1 MTEKAWSNM
10 SRLQD
15 KVVIITGAVGNLG
28 RAVAERV
35 QAQGG
40 GMVLVDRPGDR
51 LAETYSDLK
60 KSPQHWLAPGIDM
73 TDSNAVNAMVA
84 EAHQRF
90 GRIDGLVNTVG
101 GFRGGKPVHETDL
114 AEWDFLYDINVRTAL
129 NACRAVIPYM
139 LKAQSGRIV
148 NVASRNAFQGSPHYA
163 AYSAAK
169 TAVLRLTESLA
180 GELKTRGINVN
191 CIVPGTIDTP
201 QNRAAMPKADFST
214 WVAPGDLAHV
224 VVFLLSEA
232 ARSVTGAAVPVYGR
246 S

>member
-1 MTEKAWSNM
+1 MFSLK
-10 SRLQD
+10 D

-40 GMVLVDRPGDR
+40 KTVLVDRSSER
-51 LAETYSDLK
+51 LREVYGDLK
-60 KSPQHWLAPGIDM
+60 GSAQHWLAGDVDM
-73 TDSNAVNAMVA
+73 TDRKAVNAMAA
-84 EAHQRF
+84 EAHKRF
-90 GRIDGLVNTVG
+90 ERLDGLVNTVG

-114 AEWDFLYDINVRTAL
+114 AEWDFLYDINVRTVL

-139 LKAQSGRIV
+139 LPAQHGRII
-148 NVASRNAFQGSPHYA
+148 NVASRNAFQGSAHYA

-169 TAVLRLTESLA
+169 AAVLRLTESLA
-180 GELKTRGINVN
+180 GELKARGINVN

-201 QNRAAMPKADFST
+201 QNRKDMPKADFST
-214 WVAPGDLAHV
+214 WVAPEDIAHV
-224 VVFLLSEA
+224 IAFLLSEE

>member
-1 MTEKAWSNM
+1 M
-10 SRLQD
+10 SGLKDR
-15 KVVIITGAVGNLG
+15 VIIITGVTGNLG

-35 QAQGG
+35 QAGDG
-40 GMVLVDRPGDR
+40 RMVLVDRARDR
-51 LAETYSDLK
+51 LQKDWGGLGDSGR
-60 KSPQHWLAPGIDM
+60 HWLAQGVDM
-73 TDSNAVNAMVA
+73 TDPAAVNAMAA

-90 GRIDGLVNTVG
+90 GRLDGLVNAVG

-114 AEWDFLYDINVRTAL
+114 EEWDFLYTLNVRTAL

-139 LKAQSGRIV
+139 LEAGSGRII
-148 NVASRNAFQGSPHYA
+148 NVASRNAFQGSPNYA

-169 TAVLRLTESLA
+169 TAVLRLSESLA

-201 QNRAAMPKADFST
+201 QNRRATPDADFSC
-214 WVAPGDLAHV
+214 WVPPEAVADVILFLA
-224 VVFLLSEA
+224 SDA
-232 ARSVTGAAVPVYGR
+232 ARAIHGAAVPVYGL

>member
-1 MTEKAWSNM
+1 M
-10 SRLQD
+10 SSLKDRA
-15 KVVIITGAVGNLG
+15 VIITGAVGNLG
-28 RAVAERV
+28 RAVASRV

-40 GMVLVDRPGDR
+40 KTILVDRSGDR
-51 LAETYSDLK
+51 LQKTYGELK
-60 KSPQHWLAPGIDM
+60 GSAQHWLAGNIDM
-73 TDSNAVNAMVA
+73 TDPKSVNAMAA

-90 GRIDGLVNTVG
+90 GRLDGLVNTVG
-101 GFRGGKPVHETDL
+101 GFRGGQPVHETDL
-114 AEWDFLYDINVRTAL
+114 SEWDFLYDINVRTAL

-148 NVASRNAFQGSPHYA
+148 NIASRNAFQGSANYA

-180 GELKTRGINVN
+180 GELKARGINVN

-201 QNRAAMPKADFST
+201 QNRAAMPQADFST
-214 WVAPGDLAHV
+214 WVPPADLADV
-224 VVFLLSEA
+224 IAFLLSDA
-232 ARSVTGAAVPVYGR
+232 ARSVTGSAVPVYGR

>member
-1 MTEKAWSNM
+1 MSMSGLKEK
-10 SRLQD
+10 
-15 KVVIITGAVGNLG
+15 VIIITGAAGNLG
-28 RAVAERV
+28 RAVAARV

-40 GMVLVDRPGDR
+40 RMALVERSIEHLKTAYGD
-51 LAETYSDLK
+51 LMNSA
-60 KSPQHWLAPGIDM
+60 QHWLASGVDM
-73 TDSNAVNAMVA
+73 TDANAVNAMAA
-84 EAHQRF
+84 EAHRRF

-114 AEWDFLYDINVRTAL
+114 AEWDFMYDINMRTAL
-129 NACRAVIPYM
+129 HACRAVIPYM
-139 LKAQSGRIV
+139 LEAQRGRIV
-148 NVASRNAFQGSPHYA
+148 NVASRNAFAGSPNYA

-201 QNRAAMPKADFST
+201 QNRADMPKADFST
-214 WVAPGDLAHV
+214 WVPPEDLAHV
-224 VVFLLSEA
+224 VAFLLSDE

>member
-1 MTEKAWSNM
+1 M
-10 SRLQD
+10 SSLKD
-15 KVVIITGAVGNLG
+15 KVVIVTGAVGNLG
-28 RAVAERV
+28 RAVAMRV

-40 GMVLVDRPGDR
+40 KTILVDRSSDR
-51 LAETYSDLK
+51 LREAYSELK
-60 KSPQHWLAPGIDM
+60 DSAQHWLAGDIDM
-73 TDSNAVNAMVA
+73 TDAIAVNAMAA
-84 EAHQRF
+84 EAHKRF
-90 GRIDGLVNTVG
+90 GRLDGLVNTVG

-129 NACRAVIPYM
+129 HASRAVIPYM

-148 NVASRNAFQGSPHYA
+148 NIASRNAFQGGAHYA

-201 QNRAAMPKADFST
+201 QNRKDMPKADFST
-214 WVAPGDLAHV
+214 WVPPEDIAHV
-224 VVFLLSEA
+224 IAFLLSEE

>member
-1 MTEKAWSNM
+1 M
-10 SRLQD
+10 SSLKD

-28 RAVAERV
+28 HAVAKRV
-35 QAQGG
+35 QAQGAKTI
-40 GMVLVDRPGDR
+40 LVDRSSDR
-51 LAETYSDLK
+51 LQKTYGELIS
-60 KSPQHWLAPGIDM
+60 STQHWLAGDIDM
-73 TDSNAVNAMVA
+73 TDPKSVNAMAA

-90 GRIDGLVNTVG
+90 GRLDGLVNTVG
-101 GFRGGKPVHETDL
+101 GFRGGQPVHETDL
-114 AEWDFLYDINVRTAL
+114 SEWDFLYGINVRTAL

-148 NVASRNAFQGSPHYA
+148 NIASRNAFQGGANYA

-180 GELKTRGINVN
+180 GELKARGINVN

-201 QNRAAMPKADFST
+201 QNRAAMPQADFST
-214 WVAPGDLAHV
+214 WVPPADLADV
-224 VVFLLSEA
+224 IAFLLSDA
-232 ARSVTGAAVPVYGR
+232 ARSVTGSAVPVYGR

>member
-1 MTEKAWSNM
+1 M
-10 SRLQD
+10 SMSGLKD
-15 KVVIITGAVGNLG
+15 KVIIVTGASGNLG
-28 RAVAERV
+28 RAVAARV

-40 GMVLVDRPGDR
+40 RMVLVER
-51 LAETYSDLK
+51 LEEHLKEAYGQLKGSD
-60 KSPQHWLAPGIDM
+60 QHWLAGGVDM
-73 TDSNAVNAMVA
+73 TDANAVSAMAA
-84 EAHQRF
+84 EAHKRF

-101 GFRGGKPVHETDL
+101 GFRGGKPVHEADL
-114 AEWDFLYDINVRTAL
+114 AEWDFMYDVNVRTAL
-129 NACRAVIPYM
+129 HACRAVIPYM
-139 LKAQSGRIV
+139 LNARSGRIV
-148 NVASRNAFQGSPHYA
+148 NVASRNAFQGSPNYA

-201 QNRAAMPKADFST
+201 QNRADMPKADFST
-214 WVAPGDLAHV
+214 WVPPEDLAHV
-224 VVFLLSEA
+224 VAFLLSDE

>member
-1 MTEKAWSNM
+1 M
-10 SRLQD
+10 SLLSLKD

-40 GMVLVDRPGDR
+40 KTILVDRSSDR
-51 LAETYSDLK
+51 LQKTYGELK
-60 KSPQHWLAPGIDM
+60 SSTQHWLAPGIDL
-73 TDSNAVNAMVA
+73 TDPKAVNAMA
-84 EAHQRF
+84 AGAHQRF

-101 GFRGGKPVHETDL
+101 GFRGGKPVPETDL

-148 NVASRNAFQGSPHYA
+148 NVASRNAFQGGPHYA

-180 GELKTRGINVN
+180 GELKTRGISVN

-224 VVFLLSEA
+224 VVFLLSDE

>member
-1 MTEKAWSNM
+1 MSGLKNKA
-10 SRLQD
+10 
-15 KVVIITGAVGNLG
+15 VIITGAVGNLG

-35 QAQGG
+35 RAQGG
-40 GMVLVDRPGDR
+40 RTVLVDRSADR
-51 LAETYSDLK
+51 LREAYGELQGPD
-60 KSPQHWLAPGIDM
+60 QHWLAGDVDM
-73 TDSNAVNAMVA
+73 TDPKAVNAMAA

-90 GRIDGLVNTVG
+90 GRLDGLVNTVG

-129 NACRAVIPYM
+129 NVCRAVIPFM
-139 LKAQSGRIV
+139 LKAQSGCII
-148 NVASRNAFQGSPHYA
+148 NVASRNAFQGSPNYA

-201 QNRAAMPKADFST
+201 QNREAMPKADFST
-214 WVAPGDLAHV
+214 WVPPEDLAHV
-224 VVFLLSEA
+224 VAFLLSDE

>member
-1 MTEKAWSNM
+1 M
-10 SRLQD
+10 SRLKD
-15 KVVIITGAVGNLG
+15 KVIIITGASGNLG

-35 QAQGG
+35 QTQGART
-40 GMVLVDRPGDR
+40 VLVER
-51 LAETYSDLK
+51 LGEHLK
-60 KSPQHWLAPGIDM
+60 TAYGELKGLDQHWLAGGIDM
-73 TDSNAVNAMVA
+73 TDPKAVDAMAA

-90 GRIDGLVNTVG
+90 GRLDGLVNTVG
-101 GFRGGKPVHETDL
+101 GFRGGKPVHEADL
-114 AEWDFLYDINVRTAL
+114 AEWDFMYDINVRTAL
-129 NACRAVIPYM
+129 HGCRAVIPYM
-139 LKAQSGRIV
+139 LKAQSGRII

-201 QNRAAMPKADFST
+201 QNREAMPKADFST
-214 WVAPGDLAHV
+214 WVPPEDLAHV
-224 VVFLLSEA
+224 VAFLLSDE
-232 ARSVTGAAVPVYGR
+232 ARSVAGAAVPIYGR

>member
-1 MTEKAWSNM
+1 M
-10 SRLQD
+10 SSLKD

-28 RAVAERV
+28 RAVAEHV
-35 QAQGG
+35 QAQGAKTI
-40 GMVLVDRPGDR
+40 LVDRSSDR
-51 LAETYSDLK
+51 LREAYGELK
-60 KSPQHWLAPGIDM
+60 GSAQHWLAGDIDM
-73 TDSNAVNAMVA
+73 TDPKVVNAMVA
-84 EAHQRF
+84 EAHKRF
-90 GRIDGLVNTVG
+90 GRLDGLVNTVG

-114 AEWDFLYDINVRTAL
+114 AEWDFLYEINVRTVL

-139 LKAQSGRIV
+139 LKSESGRIV
-148 NVASRNAFQGSPHYA
+148 NIASRNAFQGSPHYA

-201 QNRAAMPKADFST
+201 QNREAMPKADFST
-214 WVAPGDLAHV
+214 WVPPEDIAHV
-224 VVFLLSEA
+224 IAFLLSDE

>member
-1 MTEKAWSNM
+1 M
-10 SRLQD
+10 SSLKD

-28 RAVAERV
+28 HAVAKHV

-40 GMVLVDRPGDR
+40 RTILVDRSSDR
-51 LAETYSDLK
+51 LRKIYSELK
-60 KSPQHWLAPGIDM
+60 SSTQHWLAGDVDM
-73 TDSNAVNAMVA
+73 TDPKAVNAMAA

-90 GRIDGLVNTVG
+90 GRLDGLVNTVG

-114 AEWDFLYDINVRTAL
+114 SEWDFLYDINVRTTL

-139 LKAQSGRIV
+139 LQVQSGRII
-148 NVASRNAFQGSPHYA
+148 NIASRNAFQGSPNYA

-180 GELKTRGINVN
+180 GEMKTRGINVN

-201 QNRAAMPKADFST
+201 QNREAMPQADFSA
-214 WVAPGDLAHV
+214 WVPPEDLAKV
-224 VVFLLSEA
+224 IAFLLSDD
-232 ARSVTGAAVPVYGR
+232 ARSVTGVAVPVYGR